1 MAEHGPCAN
10 GPPGAADLR
19 TAAGLLAL
27 RALPG
32 VGDQRAIRLAAV
44 FGTAEAFNAA
54 SPQERRSAAGIAADQ
69 QVRIVPVDDDGSVRL
84 LGYFDAGY
92 PAALRDIEDPPA
104 VLWARGS
111 LPDPARRIAVVGTRA
126 ATAWGVRTAEGIAA
140 AAAHTG
146 VSVVSGL
153 ALGIDIAAHRAVL
166 RAEGHTTAVLG
177 SGIDRIFPEEHRA
190 DAERIL
196 EAGGCLLS
204 EQVPGTPASTRS
216 LLARDRLQSGLCP
229 ATVLVQCGPASGAM
243 ATARF
248 TVEQGRILAIPAV
261 PDGPERREEENAG
274 SLALLAGH
282 PAPRMLSSGRDLAD
296 LLDAIS

>member
-1 MAEHGPCAN
+1 VTDHGPGAS
-10 GPPGAADLR
+10 GLPAADLR
-19 TAAGLLAL
+19 SPAGLLAL
-27 RALPG
+27 RSLPG
-32 VGDQRAIRLAAV
+32 LGDRHAIRLATV
-44 FGTAEAFNAA
+44 FGTVEAFNAA
-54 SPQERRSAAGIAADQ
+54 SPQDRRSVAGLVVDR
-69 QVRIVPVDDDGSVRL
+69 QVRVAPVDDSDGSVRT

-104 VLWARGS
+104 VLWVSGS

-126 ATAWGVRTAEGIAA
+126 ATAWGARTAERIAT
-140 AAAHTG
+140 AAAHAG

-166 RAEGHTTAVLG
+166 RAGGHTTAVLG
-177 SGIDRIFPEEHRA
+177 SGLDRVSPEEHRA
-190 DAERIL
+190 DAERIV

-204 EQVPGTPASTRS
+204 EQLPGTPAGTRS
-216 LLARDRLQSGLCP
+216 LVARDRLQSGLCA
-229 ATVLVQCGPASGAM
+229 ATVLVQCGPTSGAM

-261 PDGPERREEENAG
+261 PDGPERRDPENAG

-282 PAPRMLSSGRDLAD
+282 PAPRLLSSPHDLAE
-296 LLDAIS
+296 LLDAVS